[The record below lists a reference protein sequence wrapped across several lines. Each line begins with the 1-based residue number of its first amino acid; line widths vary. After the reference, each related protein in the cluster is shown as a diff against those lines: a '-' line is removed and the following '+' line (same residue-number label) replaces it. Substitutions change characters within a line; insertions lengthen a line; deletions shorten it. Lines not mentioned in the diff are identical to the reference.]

1 MQTFASLY
9 GTWLE
14 TLRSSSAAPPSS
26 KRTIRRLIGA
36 LVLDGAILAA
46 LVIGISLTLD
56 TAAAHLGKAF
66 DLGTAV
72 ARDIVIGAGVLFAL
86 PFVVGIARVSRRL
99 GRSLAEAALPERDR
113 QEVDLAQAPR
123 RVLVLT
129 LELAIVLLVGTPLV
143 AVTEPFL
150 PGFWA
155 AAILLA
161 LLVTLGFVFWRSAA
175 DLEGHVRA
183 GARVIVELLAA
194 QASSGKRDEARTPLE
209 LGEMHRML
217 PGLGAPVPVLIEEGS
232 SAVGKSLADLNLRGA
247 TGATVLVITR
257 GPEALVV
264 PTAAETLHAG
274 DVVALAGT
282 KDAVEAARALL
293 GCVVSAPAT

>member
-1 MQTFASLY
+1 
-9 GTWLE
+9 
-14 TLRSSSAAPPSS
+14 
-26 KRTIRRLIGA
+26 
-36 LVLDGAILAA
+36 
-46 LVIGISLTLD
+46 
-56 TAAAHLGKAF
+56 
-66 DLGTAV
+66 V